1 MTRSKSDSM
10 NSKTKAKKAA
20 RIFLGFLLLA
30 APAAVQAQFSYT
42 PNADGVTATITGYA
56 YGPGSVGP
64 VNIPSETNGLT
75 VVSIGDGA
83 FANLP
88 PPGLLDPPG
97 PDYYPT
103 SATIPG
109 SVTNIGASAFLYC
122 PSLTNVT
129 MAYGVLSIGA
139 DAFSQCS
146 SLAGVTLPANL
157 TSIGEGA
164 FSYCPSLAGVT
175 IPAGV
180 TNIGLIP
187 FVDCTNMQAINV
199 DPTNLFYSSVDGVLF
214 DSDQSTLLEYPGGRS
229 GGYAIPGSVTS
240 TGEYAF
246 FDCPN
251 LTSVTI
257 PGSVTNLGDY
267 AFGFCASLTNA
278 TIPNSITS
286 IPYYGFYWSGL
297 TSIIIPSS
305 VTNIVGQAFQFC
317 FNLHSVYFRGN
328 APAVGGWS
336 FFNDT
341 NATAYYLPGTT
352 GWGAFSTNSGLPTAF
367 WLLPNPLI
375 LNNGSSLGV
384 QSNGFAFTI
393 SWATNVSVVV
403 EACTN
408 LANPV
413 WTALQTNALTGGSFN
428 FSDPQWTNFP
438 GRYYR
443 IRTL

>member
-1 MTRSKSDSM
+1 MWK
-10 NSKTKAKKAA
+10 
-20 RIFLGFLLLA
+20 L
-30 APAAVQAQFSYT
+30 
-42 PNADGVTATITGYA
+42 
-56 YGPGSVGP
+56 
-64 VNIPSETNGLT
+64 
-75 VVSIGDGA
+75 
-83 FANLP
+83 
-88 PPGLLDPPG
+88 
-97 PDYYPT
+97 
-103 SATIPG
+103 
-109 SVTNIGASAFLYC
+109 
-122 PSLTNVT
+122 
-129 MAYGVLSIGA
+129 
-139 DAFSQCS
+139 
-146 SLAGVTLPANL
+146 
-157 TSIGEGA
+157 
-164 FSYCPSLAGVT
+164 
-175 IPAGV
+175 
-180 TNIGLIP
+180 
-187 FVDCTNMQAINV
+187 
-199 DPTNLFYSSVDGVLF
+199 
-214 DSDQSTLLEYPGGRS
+214 
-229 GGYAIPGSVTS
+229 
-240 TGEYAF
+240 
-246 FDCPN
+246 
-251 LTSVTI
+251 
-257 PGSVTNLGDY
+257 
-267 AFGFCASLTNA
+267 AFGRKTYHC
-278 TIPNSITS
+278 PV
-286 IPYYGFYWSGL
+286 
-297 TSIIIPSS
+297 PSS

-403 EACTN
+403 ETCTN